1 MDTLGLASV
10 AVPAANKVTT
20 DWSALRGGVQLYL
33 EQQGVPPARA
43 ERFSH
48 EIVVLC
54 ASEGDGADWDGLYS
68 RAMSEAETCLLGW
81 RAAGRPGLRKAA

>member
-1 MDTLGLASV
+1 MDTLSLAPI

-20 DWSALRGGVQLYL
+20 DWSALRSGVQLYL
-33 EQQGVPPARA
+33 EQQGMPSARA

-54 ASEGDGADWDGLYS
+54 ASEGDGADWDGLHS

-81 RAAGRPGLRKAA
+81 RAAEQRKLLEAA